1 MLIVMRKNNL
11 NNIEPHKINRRRN
24 MTIVTL
30 CAVFGVA
37 GGTCISNNV
46 LSLVAI
52 KLGAGDIYLGLLA
65 AAFTAPL
72 VLGIFSMKAIEKHG
86 KLKIL
91 IPWTAAST
99 ILVML
104 YMLIPKIAQQY
115 RPVYV
120 LSSLFV
126 IQILI
131 NTCAAIGNTAW
142 FPLLQDTTPTRLTGR
157 FFARLRTS
165 WQTASIITVIV
176 ISFFLG
182 KNSEW
187 WKFEII
193 FAAAFILLTIKFLL
207 LLRIQEKPLAVR
219 HISDKT
225 IIGRFKEVF
234 QIKQLRYCI
243 IYLACYSFL
252 AAAPEPFKIKMLK
265 QLHYSSGFILAA
277 ISMFGVGAILSLR
290 FWGKLADKFGNRA
303 IFSISHIGMI
313 VTTILWLIIDNN
325 IFSEIMTFILY
336 FSFGIFHSGNGI
348 AQTRYVL
355 HSVPDS
361 KQNYINIIN
370 FTTFFFISIAPIIT
384 GVFLTMTQNVSFSS
398 GALNLNNYHL
408 MFIIIGTLFI
418 VPHILR
424 RNLRAAKESS
434 TSNVVA
440 FVMRPLRNIFGPF
453 KRINRK

>member
-1 MLIVMRKNNL
+1 MMTHNNKNN
-11 NNIEPHKINRRRN
+11 ISPHKINRRKN
-24 MTIVTL
+24 MTLVIS

-37 GGTCISNNV
+37 GATCISINI

-52 KLGAGDIYLGLLA
+52 KLGAGNIYLGLLA
-65 AAFTAPL
+65 ASVTAPL
-72 VLGIFSMKAIEKHG
+72 VLGIFSMKAIEKYG
-86 KLKIL
+86 KLKVL

-99 ILVML
+99 LLVTL
-104 YMLIPKIAQQY
+104 YLIIPHIAQNY
-115 RPVYV
+115 RPVIA
-120 LSSLFV
+120 LASLFA

-131 NTCAAIGNTAW
+131 NICGSIGNTAW
-142 FPLLQDTTPTRLTGR
+142 FPLLQDTTPVRLTGR

-165 WQTASIITVIV
+165 WQFASVITVIA
-176 ISFFLG
+176 IAIFLG
-182 KNSEW
+182 KSSAW

-193 FAAAFILLTIKFLL
+193 FAAAFVLLLIRFILLLF
-207 LLRIQEKPLAVR
+207 IQEKPPQPH
-219 HISDKT
+219 HISQQN
-225 IIGRFKEVF
+225 IIGRFIEVF
-234 QIKQLRYCI
+234 KIKQLRYCI
-243 IYLACYSFL
+243 IYLGCYSFL

-277 ISMFGVGAILSLR
+277 TSMFGVGAILSLR
-290 FWGKLADKFGNRA
+290 FWGKLADMFGNRA

-313 VTTILWLIIDNN
+313 VTTILWLVIDDN
-325 IFSEIMTFILY
+325 IFSKGMIFILY

-370 FTTFFFISIAPIIT
+370 FTTFAFISIAPIIT
-384 GVFLTMTQNVSFSS
+384 GLFLTATKNLNFSS
-398 GALNLNNYHL
+398 GAVNLNNYHI
-408 MFIIIGTLFI
+408 MFIVIGILFV

-424 RNLRAAKESS
+424 RNLRIGKEKS

-440 FVMRPLRNIFGPF
+440 FVVRPLRNIFGPF
-453 KRINRK
+453 KRINKK